1 MDYLGRWAGIPPTV
15 SHGVTRPGLLVIS
28 RIVGTVLICIIGVN
42 DQDYSSL
49 AFRNTSQLSLRL
61 QLKLYFHS
69 GLYWVCLAEMS
80 V

>member
-1 MDYLGRWAGIPPTV
+1 MGGDT
-15 SHGVTRPGLLVIS
+15 SHGVTLPAGMLVIS
-28 RIVGTVLICIIGVN
+28 HIVGIVLIGIIAVS